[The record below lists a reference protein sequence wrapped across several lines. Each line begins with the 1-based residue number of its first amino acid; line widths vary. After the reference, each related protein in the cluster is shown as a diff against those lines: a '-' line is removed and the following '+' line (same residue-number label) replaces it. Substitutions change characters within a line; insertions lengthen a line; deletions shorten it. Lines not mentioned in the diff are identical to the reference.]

1 MRTLQVLFVCMA
13 GLVATACT
21 GEHRPIALEQ
31 LPAAA
36 QQFISVHF
44 EGVQVAYVIEDK
56 DFMSKSYD
64 LGFVSGDK
72 IEFAKD
78 GEWTDVD
85 CKYSAVPAS
94 MLPTQLANYLGKT
107 YPAIPVKQIERDK
120 RGYEVKLD
128 NGFELKFDSQFRM
141 MRMDD

>member
-1 MRTLQVLFVCMA
+1 M
-13 GLVATACT
+13 ATACT
-21 GEHRPIALEQ
+21 GEHRPITMEQ
-31 LPAAA
+31 LPPVA
-36 QQFISVHF
+36 QQFVAVHF
-44 EGVQVAYVIEDK
+44 DGVQVAYVLEDK

-85 CKYSAVPAS
+85 CKHSAVPAS
-94 MLPTQLANYLGKT
+94 VLPTQIADYLGKT
-107 YPAIPVKQIERDK
+107 YPEIPVRQIERDK
-120 RGYEVKLD
+120 RGYEVKLA

-141 MRMDD
+141 MQIDD